1 MSNREFVENFIA
13 ERKKIAVKFIVI
25 QSVLDIAVALAFGML
40 IARALD
46 NGRSILGHI
55 IILFL
60 VLSSTMISQ
69 IKIYF
74 GSFKN
79 LRFQNDIIST
89 YNMALAELNKI
100 KTDIIVKDS
109 AAEEY
114 IISAQKRFDD
124 TIDELAEKI
133 KAGFPESV

>member
-1 MSNREFVENFIA
+1 MGNKEIVEKFIA

-40 IARALD
+40 IARAME
-46 NGRSILGHI
+46 NGRSILGHV

-89 YNMALAELNKI
+89 YNMALDELNKT
-100 KTDIIVKDS
+100 KADTKNAETE
-109 AAEEY
+109 AAF
-114 IISAQKRFDD
+114 ISAQEKFDE

-133 KAGFPESV
+133 KADFPESL

>member
-1 MSNREFVENFIA
+1 MNNREFVEKFIA

-40 IARALD
+40 IARAME

-89 YNMALAELNKI
+89 YNMALDELNKI
-100 KTDIIVKDS
+100 KADIKS
-109 AAEEY
+109 AETEAAFM
-114 IISAQKRFDD
+114 SAQEKFDE

-133 KAGFPESV
+133 KANFLESL

>member
-1 MSNREFVENFIA
+1 MSNREIVENFIA

-89 YNMALAELNKI
+89 YNMALDELNKVKADRI
-100 KTDIIVKDS
+100 ENDLATGTDIT
-109 AAEEY
+109 
-114 IISAQKRFDD
+114 SAQKKFDE

-133 KAGFPESV
+133 KAGFPESL

>member
-1 MSNREFVENFIA
+1 MGNKEIVEKFIA

-40 IARALD
+40 IARAME

-89 YNMALAELNKI
+89 YNMALDELNKT
-100 KTDIIVKDS
+100 KADTKN
-109 AAEEY
+109 AETESSF
-114 IISAQKRFDD
+114 ISAQEKFDE

-133 KAGFPESV
+133 KADFPESL

>member
-1 MSNREFVENFIA
+1 MNNREFVEKFIA

-40 IARALD
+40 IARAME

-79 LRFQNDIIST
+79 LRFQNDIIRT
-89 YNMALAELNKI
+89 YNMALDELNKI
-100 KTDIIVKDS
+100 KADIKNAETE
-109 AAEEY
+109 AAF
-114 IISAQKRFDD
+114 ISAQEKFDE

-133 KAGFPESV
+133 KADFPESL

>member
-1 MSNREFVENFIA
+1 MNNREFVEKFIA

-40 IARALD
+40 IARAME

-89 YNMALAELNKI
+89 YNMALDELNKI
-100 KTDIIVKDS
+100 KADIKS
-109 AAEEY
+109 AETEAAFM
-114 IISAQKRFDD
+114 SAQEKFDE

-133 KAGFPESV
+133 KADFPESL

>member
-1 MSNREFVENFIA
+1 MNNREFVEKFIA

-40 IARALD
+40 IARAME

-89 YNMALAELNKI
+89 YNMALDELNKI
-100 KTDIIVKDS
+100 KADIKNAETE
-109 AAEEY
+109 AAF
-114 IISAQKRFDD
+114 ISAQEKFDE

-133 KAGFPESV
+133 KANFLESL